1 MIDTGNPEAVQRHC
15 EELAQALRAS
25 GAAKSAAEAKSREL
39 ADSAA
44 AADANMAKL
53 EKQNADLERDL
64 AIEKGNAADGA
75 SQLAVAK
82 AMQVE
87 LEKRCADLKKTLQ
100 TQTSKASKDA
110 SAATAALEESNA
122 ARAAADAK
130 LSELQKQH
138 ADLQSDLASR
148 NTQLGDS
155 ASALEAAKASAAS
168 EVAVF
173 KARLAELQKQHEDLT
188 SDLSAQKNKA
198 DADARTAASALE
210 VSDAAKTA
218 AESKVIDLEGRLTDM
233 ESRYMEVIDARVAQ
247 LERDRANRAALRA
260 AKTSVAALEA
270 KLSESQRR
278 YAALESDLSLKSS
291 TASEALKASDA
302 AKIAA
307 ESKVAE
313 LEEHRV
319 GLEVSLAAERGKVA
333 SGVEALEAAKR
344 SAASDV
350 AGLESKLAEL
360 QRQCLDLKSDLSSQ
374 QAKADKDALTAA
386 SALEASEAA
395 KEQRGRELEGAR
407 AKQLS
412 AEKAAED
419 LREAAEAAS
428 KTSADAKA
436 AAEAQVE
443 AFTKQKSEL
452 EAKLATEKSKVAEAE
467 EATKTS
473 NVAKAAAEAKVAELK
488 DQNGKLEADK
498 RFADGLVAAA
508 KEMSA
513 FAQTKLVAVEADLA
527 TSNVAKAAAEAKVA
541 ELQKQKGQLEI
552 EKRRDDAAK
561 KLARDTELQQQKDEA
576 AKAVG
581 VGLLYDERMLCHR
594 NLIPFKDGEEHPEKP
609 SRIKSIWGHLKEE
622 GLVPRCKRVDCRAA
636 TSDELRLR
644 HSSAH
649 VRAMSQTRHLSDED
663 AAKQGNE
670 YDSFFLCPQ
679 SFDAGCLAAGSVIE
693 AVEHVCS
700 RKLQSAVCVV
710 RPPGHHAECNRP
722 MGFCMFNNVALA
734 AARARSMGWA
744 ERILIVDWD
753 VHHGNGT
760 QRMFEEDRSV
770 LYFSIHR
777 YDGARFYPNSLNN
790 PFGHYTSH
798 GKGDGCG
805 FSVNVPWEVRDA
817 PKGIRPPGDAEYI
830 STFERVLRPIAA
842 DFDPDLVIV
851 SAGFDC
857 AEGDHLGGCRVS
869 PAGFHK
875 MTEMVKGLAGGRLV
889 LALEGGYNLESM
901 SKSMAAC
908 VRALLGDSVPQEV
921 DSEQPHHFFTKTIN
935 DVIRHMSTFW
945 PSMKKAVDDLDQ
957 DPRLSP
963 TVPPPPLPHPAPR
976 AIPAPVQV
984 STPGSPPKRRRSQVS
999 DSRGSLPGGAK
1010 TSSSSKD
1017 LQEESFG
1024 FSGPTPKE
1032 DQVCP
1037 KLRRR

>member
-1 MIDTGNPEAVQRHC
+1 VGEQAQPLDKEPSALSAAPKAIAPG
-15 EELAQALRAS
+15 EELQQSKIESVSTTLPQQSSIEAAQA
-25 GAAKSAAEAKSREL
+25 
-39 ADSAA
+39 
-44 AADANMAKL
+44 
-53 EKQNADLERDL
+53 Q
-64 AIEKGNAADGA
+64 
-75 SQLAVAK
+75 
-82 AMQVE
+82 
-87 LEKRCADLKKTLQ
+87 
-100 TQTSKASKDA
+100 
-110 SAATAALEESNA
+110 
-122 ARAAADAK
+122 
-130 LSELQKQH
+130 
-138 ADLQSDLASR
+138 
-148 NTQLGDS
+148 
-155 ASALEAAKASAAS
+155 EAAKA
-168 EVAVF
+168 
-173 KARLAELQKQHEDLT
+173 Q
-188 SDLSAQKNKA
+188 
-198 DADARTAASALE
+198 ALE
-210 VSDAAKTA
+210 
-218 AESKVIDLEGRLTDM
+218 R
-233 ESRYMEVIDARVAQ
+233 
-247 LERDRANRAALRA
+247 
-260 AKTSVAALEA
+260 
-270 KLSESQRR
+270 
-278 YAALESDLSLKSS
+278 
-291 TASEALKASDA
+291 
-302 AKIAA
+302 IA
-307 ESKVAE
+307 
-313 LEEHRV
+313 
-319 GLEVSLAAERGKVA
+319 
-333 SGVEALEAAKR
+333 
-344 SAASDV
+344 
-350 AGLESKLAEL
+350 
-360 QRQCLDLKSDLSSQ
+360 
-374 QAKADKDALTAA
+374 
-386 SALEASEAA
+386 
-395 KEQRGRELEGAR
+395 
-407 AKQLS
+407 
-412 AEKAAED
+412 
-419 LREAAEAAS
+419 
-428 KTSADAKA
+428 
-436 AAEAQVE
+436 
-443 AFTKQKSEL
+443 
-452 EAKLATEKSKVAEAE
+452 
-467 EATKTS
+467 
-473 NVAKAAAEAKVAELK
+473 
-488 DQNGKLEADK
+488 
-498 RFADGLVAAA
+498 
-508 KEMSA
+508 
-513 FAQTKLVAVEADLA
+513 
-527 TSNVAKAAAEAKVA
+527 
-541 ELQKQKGQLEI
+541 EI
-552 EKRRDDAAK
+552 EKQRDEAAK
-561 KLARDTELQQQKDEA
+561 KLARVTELQQQKDEA